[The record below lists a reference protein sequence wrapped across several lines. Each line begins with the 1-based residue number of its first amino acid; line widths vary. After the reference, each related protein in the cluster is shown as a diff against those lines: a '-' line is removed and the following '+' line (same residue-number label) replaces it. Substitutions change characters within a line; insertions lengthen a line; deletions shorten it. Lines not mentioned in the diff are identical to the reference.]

1 MLSGAG
7 VHFYGKYVH
16 NHGVSNNESAENIL
30 NDKTLEEYLKTQ
42 LGYRTGIFGKFLN
55 GWESKSQFGGIAP
68 YWDEFATFENQYFPL
83 RVFEGSAGFPGAYNI
98 VTQYSTD
105 YLATRATDFIQ
116 RATQD
121 ADPFFLYVAPTAPH
135 APFVPEPSYA
145 SAPIP
150 PFSTITSSPKFL
162 EEDRSDKPTSN
173 NEKYVDY
180 RDVEDTRAAQLRT
193 LYSVD
198 DMVDSVMTKLNQVG
212 QQNNTIVFLVGD
224 NGWQWGDHG
233 EDSKG
238 QPYEGSVKVPF
249 YMRWPGVVPTNR
261 TDPSVVANID
271 IAPTVMD
278 AVNATADP
286 GAADGRAVADEP
298 GPTGP
303 PGLRL
308 QA

>member
-1 MLSGAG
+1 M
-7 VHFYGKYVH
+7 
-16 NHGVSNNESAENIL
+16 
-30 NDKTLEEYLKTQ
+30 
-42 LGYRTGIFGKFLN
+42 
-55 GWESKSQFGGIAP
+55 
-68 YWDEFATFENQYFPL
+68 
-83 RVFEGSAGFPGAYNI
+83 
-98 VTQYSTD
+98 
-105 YLATRATDFIQ
+105 
-116 RATQD
+116 
-121 ADPFFLYVAPTAPH
+121 
-135 APFVPEPSYA
+135 
-145 SAPIP
+145 
-150 PFSTITSSPKFL
+150 
-162 EEDRSDKPTSN
+162 
-173 NEKYVDY
+173 DY

-286 GAADGRAVADEP
+286 GQPMDGQSLMTRPNRTPRA
-298 GPTGP
+298 TP
-303 PGLRL
+303 PGVTVNSRVQTTGATRGSRSARRRPFSSSPTELIPTVSRTSRSSTTSS
-308 QA
+308 ATRTRSGTSSRTATPRTIRRPPR